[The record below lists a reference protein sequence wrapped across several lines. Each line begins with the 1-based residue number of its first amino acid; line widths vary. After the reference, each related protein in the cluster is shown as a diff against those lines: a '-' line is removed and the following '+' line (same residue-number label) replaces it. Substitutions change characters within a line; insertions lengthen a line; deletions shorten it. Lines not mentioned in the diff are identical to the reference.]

1 MFSYDWPVLEI
12 RSAGQW
18 SHTPLIPELRRQRQI
33 PELSLRSK
41 VSLIYRVTSMT
52 SKVTQRNPD
61 LRKQNTPKIF
71 AFIIYLRAWARA
83 CGCVHVWLHGCM
95 SVCVGQR
102 RAGDALELELQAVV
116 RYPDVDVRILT
127 RGPLEE
133 QDALNY
139 RAVPLA
145 PAFLF

>member
-1 MFSYDWPVLEI
+1 
-12 RSAGQW
+12 
-18 SHTPLIPELRRQRQI
+18 
-33 PELSLRSK
+33 
-41 VSLIYRVTSMT
+41 
-52 SKVTQRNPD
+52 
-61 LRKQNTPKIF
+61 
-71 AFIIYLRAWARA
+71 
-83 CGCVHVWLHGCM
+83 M